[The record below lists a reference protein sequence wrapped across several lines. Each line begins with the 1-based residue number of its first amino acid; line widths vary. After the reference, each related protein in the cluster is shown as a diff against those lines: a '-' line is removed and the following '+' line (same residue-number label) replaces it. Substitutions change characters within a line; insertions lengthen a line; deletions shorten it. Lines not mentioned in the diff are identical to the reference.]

1 MSVMDRILRRSR
13 GLDIP
18 AFGGDVRPAVMGPA
32 NIKASLSR
40 LAFIR
45 TLLTAIIL
53 VVALTCAF
61 LAWRTPRIMGTELF
75 VADGSSLGC
84 HVPSFYRE

>member
-1 MSVMDRILRRSR
+1 MSLFGGIFHRSR
-13 GLDIP
+13 KLDIP

-32 NIKASLSR
+32 NIKASLAR

-45 TLLTAIIL
+45 TLLTATIL
-53 VVALTCAF
+53 VVALTSAV

-84 HVPSFYRE
+84 HVPSFYWE